1 MSDDR
6 PAPESPVL
14 RPDPN
19 ASAMLPAAQML
30 RMTVGPKKQLGYRVS
45 GAVHQLLMETSQ
57 QTGVLPARLLEYAIV
72 QTFATEE
79 GRQEWQ
85 GK

>member
-1 MSDDR
+1 MSDDS

-19 ASAMLPAAQML
+19 TSVTLPAGQML
-30 RMTVGPKKQLGYRVS
+30 RMTAGPTKQLGQRVS
-45 GAVHQLLMETSQ
+45 LVVYDLLMETSR
-57 QTGVLPARLLEYAIV
+57 QTQIPPRRLIEFAIV